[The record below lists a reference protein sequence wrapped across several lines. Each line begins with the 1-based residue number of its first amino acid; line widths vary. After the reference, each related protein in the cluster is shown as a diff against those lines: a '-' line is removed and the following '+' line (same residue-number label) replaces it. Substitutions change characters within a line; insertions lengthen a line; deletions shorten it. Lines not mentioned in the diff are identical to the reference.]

1 MFRPGQDSSSLPGS
15 LQPPAQISLSQSVVN
30 IQPDYGAVVPG
41 TESGLLIGQEITCS
55 YWLIYHAIKTQ
66 VNAGKVP
73 RYSLQRKNLLSTAK
87 SKKSLHLEPCLYGT
101 R

>member
-1 MFRPGQDSSSLPGS
+1 MIVFRPGENSSSFPGS

-30 IQPDYGAVVPG
+30 IQPDYGSVVPG

-66 VNAGKVP
+66 VNARKVP
-73 RYSLQRKNLLSTAK
+73 YW
-87 SKKSLHLEPCLYGT
+87 GGF
-101 R
+101 